1 MSNYTVYLQKS
12 TNPNKKYMVT
22 LVQPDKK
29 NKTIHFG
36 ASGYSDYTKHKDP
49 DRMKKY
55 DSRHKPRENWSK
67 SGIKTAGF
75 WSKWI
80 LWSKSNLKQAIDY
93 TSNKFN
99 IKIIRGAPPKSKSRR
114 KSPKKT
120 SKSRRKSPKKTA
132 KSRRKSPKK
141 ASKSRRKSPKKT
153 AKSRRKSPKK
163 ASKSRRKSP
172 KKASKF
178 TLSTRDKIINTKLQG
193 IDWFIVTME
202 GCGYCDQA
210 KKLLETHKLKFKTQ
224 MLTKENQ
231 NKIYE
236 SIDSLTKK
244 YRYFPVIFYK
254 GKFLGGYTELKK
266 KLEQK

>member
-141 ASKSRRKSPKKT
+141 ASKSRRKSPKK
-153 AKSRRKSPKK
+153 
-163 ASKSRRKSP
+163 
-172 KKASKF
+172 ASKF